1 MSILHAARPDSHLWY
16 TDLMTLEH
24 VDGIAARE
32 FIDELFA
39 RTSEYLD
46 TRLAAD
52 LHRDFPQRLWEMCC
66 AAILL
71 DSGHSL
77 MPTRKRS
84 VAGEGPDI
92 LLADGRTW
100 VEAIAVNQG
109 TGPDRLEWPDY
120 SSTTVVSV
128 PDEPVQLRIL
138 SGLAAKRDAG
148 KRYRER
154 GLIGPSDSY
163 VIALNAGMVPYA
175 NRDGSAPRIIQALF
189 SVGHRTVTL
198 SIPQGEVIGEG
209 FEHRPQVTKST
220 GSEVGTGMFLTE
232 EARHVSAVL
241 FSAGTLWDFDSSLL
255 RFYRLVHNPA
265 AETPLARGWLAGG
278 LEHSVEGDR
287 VVERSPRGAA

>member
-92 LLADGRTW
+92 LLADG
-100 VEAIAVNQG
+100 
-109 TGPDRLEWPDY
+109 
-120 SSTTVVSV
+120 
-128 PDEPVQLRIL
+128 
-138 SGLAAKRDAG
+138 
-148 KRYRER
+148 
-154 GLIGPSDSY
+154 
-163 VIALNAGMVPYA
+163 
-175 NRDGSAPRIIQALF
+175 
-189 SVGHRTVTL
+189 
-198 SIPQGEVIGEG
+198 
-209 FEHRPQVTKST
+209 
-220 GSEVGTGMFLTE
+220 
-232 EARHVSAVL
+232 
-241 FSAGTLWDFDSSLL
+241 
-255 RFYRLVHNPA
+255 
-265 AETPLARGWLAGG
+265 
-278 LEHSVEGDR
+278 
-287 VVERSPRGAA
+287 